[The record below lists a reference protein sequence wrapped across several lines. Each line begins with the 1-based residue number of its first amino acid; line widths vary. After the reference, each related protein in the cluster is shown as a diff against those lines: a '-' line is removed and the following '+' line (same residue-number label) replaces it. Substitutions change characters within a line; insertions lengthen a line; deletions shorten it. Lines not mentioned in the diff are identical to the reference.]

1 MKDIIVVYPVKK
13 TAMLLRNVLESNG
26 YHVSH
31 ICALGATALG
41 ISAQMNCGVIV
52 CASVLSDMSSV
63 ELAEKLPFGF
73 DVVSLSKNGE
83 ESYMS
88 NLVSFNLSL
97 NFDEFLDTVS
107 VLVSSTAGFTE
118 RSDNESEIVSK
129 AKHILMQTKG
139 FTEAQAHKFL
149 QNQSMITGKK
159 IITVSSEI
167 IEEII

>member
-1 MKDIIVVYPVKK
+1 
-13 TAMLLRNVLESNG
+13 
-26 YHVSH
+26 
-31 ICALGATALG
+31 
-41 ISAQMNCGVIV
+41 
-52 CASVLSDMSSV
+52 
-63 ELAEKLPFGF
+63 
-73 DVVSLSKNGE
+73 
-83 ESYMS
+83 MS
-88 NLVSFNLSL
+88 NLVSFNLPL

-139 FTEAQAHKFL
+139 FTEVQAHKFL